1 MDSINEEWFI
11 INDIDDLTNSV
22 RALVFN
28 NFGKNDEPEVQEK
41 KDSLVNNLVFEV
53 DPTEQKELDSVLSYS
68 ESLIIVKQHI
78 KKQIHK
84 KTDTIRYVMNNDM
97 FLQII
102 ESLNS
107 RMVSNLLNSLVN
119 RGLVETAYDAEDDDF
134 IFWVKDDDDDKNTN
148 KESEAD

>member
-28 NFGKNDEPEVQEK
+28 NFGKSTEPEVQDKE
-41 KDSLVNNLVFEV
+41 DDVVNNLLFEL
-53 DPTEQKELDSVLSYS
+53 DPNDQKELDSVLSYS

-78 KKQIHK
+78 KKHIHK
-84 KTDTIRYVMNNDM
+84 KTDKIRYIMNNDM
-97 FLQII
+97 FLKII
-102 ESLNS
+102 QSLND

-119 RGLVETAYDAEDDDF
+119 RGLVETAYDDEDDDF
-134 IFWVKDDDDDKNTN
+134 IFWVKEDNN
-148 KESEAD
+148 KE

>member
-28 NFGKNDEPEVQEK
+28 NFGKSTEPEVQDKE
-41 KDSLVNNLVFEV
+41 DDVVNNLLFEL
-53 DPTEQKELDSVLSYS
+53 DPNDQKELDSVLSYS

-84 KTDTIRYVMNNDM
+84 KTDKIRYIMNSDM
-97 FLQII
+97 FLKII
-102 ESLNS
+102 KSLND

-119 RGLVETAYDAEDDDF
+119 RGLVETAYDDEDDDF
-134 IFWVKDDDDDKNTN
+134 IFWVKEDNN
-148 KESEAD
+148 KE

>member
-28 NFGKNDEPEVQEK
+28 NFGKNDESEVKEK
-41 KDSLVNNLVFEV
+41 EGDLVNNLIFEV
-53 DPTEQKELDSVLSYS
+53 DPADQKELDNVLSYS

-84 KTDTIRYVMNNDM
+84 KTDKIRYVMNHNM
-97 FLQII
+97 FLSII
-102 ESLNS
+102 ESLNG
-107 RMVSNLLNSLVN
+107 RMVSNILNNLVN
-119 RGLVETAYDAEDDDF
+119 KGLVETAYDIEVNDF
-134 IFWVKDDDDDKNTN
+134 IFWVDDEN
-148 KESEAD
+148 KKENPEAD

>member
-11 INDIDDLTNSV
+11 IKNIDDLTNSV

-28 NFGKNDEPEVQEK
+28 NFGKSTEPEVQDKE
-41 KDSLVNNLVFEV
+41 DDVVNNLLFEL
-53 DPTEQKELDSVLSYS
+53 DPNDQKELDSVLSYS

-78 KKQIHK
+78 KKQINK
-84 KTDTIRYVMNNDM
+84 KTDKIRYIMNNDM
-97 FLQII
+97 FLKII
-102 ESLNS
+102 QSLND

-134 IFWVKDDDDDKNTN
+134 IFWVKEDNN
-148 KESEAD
+148 KE

>member
-11 INDIDDLTNSV
+11 IKNIDDLTNSV

-28 NFGKNDEPEVQEK
+28 NFGKNDEPEVQDKE
-41 KDSLVNNLVFEV
+41 DDVVNNLLFEL
-53 DPTEQKELDSVLSYS
+53 DPNDQKELDSVLSYS

-84 KTDTIRYVMNNDM
+84 KTDKIRYIMNNDM
-97 FLQII
+97 FLKII
-102 ESLNS
+102 QSLND

-134 IFWVKDDDDDKNTN
+134 IFWVKEDNN
-148 KESEAD
+148 KE

>member
-22 RALVFN
+22 RVLVFN
-28 NFGKNDEPEVQEK
+28 NFGKSTEQQVQEK
-41 KDSLVNNLVFEV
+41 EDDIVNNLLLEL
-53 DPTEQKELDSVLSYS
+53 DPKDQKELDETLSYS

-84 KTDTIRYVMNNDM
+84 KTDKIRYIMNSDM
-97 FLQII
+97 FLKII
-102 ESLNS
+102 KSLND

-119 RGLVETAYDAEDDDF
+119 RGLVETAYDDEDDDF
-134 IFWVKDDDDDKNTN
+134 IFWVKEDNN
-148 KESEAD
+148 KE

>member
-11 INDIDDLTNSV
+11 INNIDDLTNSV

-28 NFGKNDEPEVQEK
+28 NFGKNDESEVKEK
-41 KDSLVNNLVFEV
+41 DGDLVNNLIFEV
-53 DPTEQKELDSVLSYS
+53 DPADQKELDNVLSYS

-84 KTDTIRYVMNNDM
+84 KTDKTRYVMNNNM

-134 IFWVKDDDDDKNTN
+134 IFWVKEENN
-148 KESEAD
+148 KE

>member
-11 INDIDDLTNSV
+11 INNIDDLTNSV

-28 NFGKNDEPEVQEK
+28 NFGKSTEPEVQDKE
-41 KDSLVNNLVFEV
+41 DDVVNNLLFEL
-53 DPTEQKELDSVLSYS
+53 DPNDQKELDSVLSYS

-84 KTDTIRYVMNNDM
+84 KTDKIRYVMNNDM
-97 FLQII
+97 FLKII
-102 ESLNS
+102 QSLND

-134 IFWVKDDDDDKNTN
+134 IFWVKEDNN
-148 KESEAD
+148 KE

>member
-28 NFGKNDEPEVQEK
+28 NFGKNDESEVKEK
-41 KDSLVNNLVFEV
+41 EGDLVNNLIFEV
-53 DPTEQKELDSVLSYS
+53 DPADQKELDNVLSYS

-84 KTDTIRYVMNNDM
+84 KTDKTRYVMNNNM

-134 IFWVKDDDDDKNTN
+134 IFWVKDDDDKNTN

>member
-22 RALVFN
+22 RVLVFN
-28 NFGKNDEPEVQEK
+28 NFGKSTEQQVQEK
-41 KDSLVNNLVFEV
+41 EDDIVNNLLLEL
-53 DPTEQKELDSVLSYS
+53 DPKDQKELDETLSYS

-84 KTDTIRYVMNNDM
+84 KTDKIRYIMNSDM
-97 FLQII
+97 FLKII
-102 ESLNS
+102 KSLND

-119 RGLVETAYDAEDDDF
+119 RGLVETAYDDEDDDF
-134 IFWVKDDDDDKNTN
+134 IFWVKDNDSKNTN

>member
-84 KTDTIRYVMNNDM
+84 KTDKVRYMMNNDM
-97 FLQII
+97 FLTII
-102 ESLNS
+102 KSLND

-119 RGLVETAYDAEDDDF
+119 RGLVETAYDAEEDDF
-134 IFWVKDDDDDKNTN
+134 IFWVNDDDKNTN
-148 KESEAD
+148 KESEID

>member
-22 RALVFN
+22 RVLVFN
-28 NFGKNDEPEVQEK
+28 NFGKSTEQQVQEK
-41 KDSLVNNLVFEV
+41 EDDIVNNLLLEL
-53 DPTEQKELDSVLSYS
+53 DPKDQKELDETLSYS

-84 KTDTIRYVMNNDM
+84 KTDKIRYIMNSDM
-97 FLQII
+97 FLKII
-102 ESLNS
+102 KSLND

-134 IFWVKDDDDDKNTN
+134 IFWVKEDNN
-148 KESEAD
+148 KE

>member
-28 NFGKNDEPEVQEK
+28 NFGKSTEPEVQDKE
-41 KDSLVNNLVFEV
+41 DDVVNNLLFEL
-53 DPTEQKELDSVLSYS
+53 DPNDQKELDSVLSYS

-84 KTDTIRYVMNNDM
+84 KTDKIRYVMNDKM
-97 FLQII
+97 FLTII
-102 ESLNS
+102 ESLND
-107 RMVSNLLNSLVN
+107 RMTSNLLNSLVN
-119 RGLVETAYDAEDDDF
+119 RGLIETAYDDKSQDF
-134 IFWVKDDDDDKNTN
+134 IFWVKENKN
-148 KESEAD
+148 K

>member
-28 NFGKNDEPEVQEK
+28 NFDKSNDPEVKEK
-41 KDSLVNNLVFEV
+41 EDDLVNNLIFEV
-53 DPTEQKELDSVLSYS
+53 DPAEQKELDSVLSYS

-84 KTDTIRYVMNNDM
+84 KTDKIRYVMNNDM

-134 IFWVKDDDDDKNTN
+134 IFWVKEENN
-148 KESEAD
+148 KE

>member
-28 NFGKNDEPEVQEK
+28 NFGKSTEPEVQDKE
-41 KDSLVNNLVFEV
+41 DDVVNNLLFEL
-53 DPTEQKELDSVLSYS
+53 DPNDQKELDSVLSYS

-84 KTDTIRYVMNNDM
+84 KTDKIRYIMNNDM
-97 FLQII
+97 FLKII
-102 ESLNS
+102 QSLND

-134 IFWVKDDDDDKNTN
+134 IFWVKEDNN
-148 KESEAD
+148 KE